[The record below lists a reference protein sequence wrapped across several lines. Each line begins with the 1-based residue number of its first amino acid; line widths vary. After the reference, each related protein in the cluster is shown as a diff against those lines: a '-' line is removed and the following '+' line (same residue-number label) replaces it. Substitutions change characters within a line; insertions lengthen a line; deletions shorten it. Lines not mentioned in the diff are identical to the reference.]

1 MADRE
6 LNSVEDF
13 ERFIGAEA
21 VDRILSKA
29 GRVTDLRV
37 LNDFSTYYDGGV
49 AELLSS
55 LTPLMNVT
63 GNQTGWRVIQGRPD
77 YFSVTK
83 EIHNALL
90 GAGIN
95 LSQLKLQI
103 YEDVVYETAV
113 RNHIDHEFF
122 VLHNPQT
129 LTLAELIP
137 AR

>member
-37 LNDFSTYYDGGV
+37 LNVISTYYDGGV

-55 LTPLMNVT
+55 LPLLMNVT
-63 GNQTGWRVIQGRPD
+63 ANQASWC
-77 YFSVTK
+77 
-83 EIHNALL
+83 
-90 GAGIN
+90 
-95 LSQLKLQI
+95 
-103 YEDVVYETAV
+103 VV
-113 RNHIDHEFF
+113 
-122 VLHNPQT
+122 
-129 LTLAELIP
+129 
-137 AR
+137 